1 MISPDSESLLRE
13 EEVTRLKNFDT
24 ELLISSSNPEKRGR
38 LDRTNIIST
47 SEQNISINQVLV
59 QKPDESFARVSRRL
73 VES

>member
-1 MISPDSESLLRE
+1 MISPDSESFPRE
-13 EEVTRLKNFDT
+13 EEVTRLNNFNT